1 MAHIFISYAHVDG
14 DFAKE
19 LIEVVKNAG
28 FKHWIDSEK
37 LREGEDWRQE
47 LDKAIRASFAL
58 VVIMTPKAKASEYVT
73 YEWAFALGVGVK
85 VIPILPKPFKSS
97 IWDRILRRS
106 QKLHPRLEIL
116 QHFDFFEEPKWGK
129 LIQRLKEIEQEH
141 ISQEP
146 FQRAKAALND
156 SHPEN
161 RKDGISTL
169 VEMNAIEALAEAVS
183 HPTRS
188 VRIDAAFGLCD
199 VTNFTDIRAI
209 NGLLDGLKDTD
220 WTIRASAARALGKI
234 GNFAPVSAL
243 AIALNDMFGE
253 VRLAASQAL
262 GDISDPNSVLDLI
275 KTLRNSTYPLVQ
287 HVAAESLARI
297 GRPAIPELIKII
309 NDKDVG
315 AIVCIHAVNVLG
327 VIGDS
332 IAVNDLLKL
341 LVDKNSD
348 VIKTAIK
355 ALGKTGDP
363 RTIPKLVEIMYDPNN
378 DDLCGDAAFALG
390 KMGKSALPSLL
401 DAVQDA
407 RSYLRKLAIETLA
420 EIGEVDTIP
429 TIINALCD
437 SNYEVRNA
445 AMSGLIRIGDQ
456 CTEQILAVIQNVTA
470 CGREEAIVVFGKIGK
485 EVHANILLEIL
496 RKEGKGN
503 PKLCLQI
510 VRALGEFR
518 NPIAVQDLILEL
530 SNNYTIVFYVGYGIE
545 IPQRICDVAEE
556 ALEKIN
562 SAEAVIAVKNWR
574 REQGS

>member
-97 IWDRILRRS
+97 IWDRMLRRP
-106 QKLHPRLEIL
+106 QKLHPRLETL
-116 QHFDFFEEPKWGK
+116 QHFDFFEEPKWEK
-129 LIQRLKEIEQEH
+129 LIQRLNEIEQEY

-146 FQRAKAALND
+146 IQRAKAALND

-161 RKDGISTL
+161 RKNGIDTL
-169 VEMNAIEALAEAVS
+169 VQNNAINELVDAAAHS
-183 HPTRS
+183 TRS
-188 VRIDAAFGLCD
+188 VRIDAAFGLCAI
-199 VTNFTDIRAI
+199 TNFKDVRAVG
-209 NGLLDGLKDTD
+209 GLLDALKDID
-220 WTIRASAARALGKI
+220 WTIKESAARALGKI
-234 GNFAPVSAL
+234 GNAAAVPAL
-243 AIALNDMFGE
+243 VFALNDPIGD
-253 VRLAASQAL
+253 VRWVAAQAL
-262 GDISDPNSVLDLI
+262 GEIRDPNSILDLI
-275 KTLRNSTYPLVQ
+275 NTLRNSTYPSVQ
-287 HVAAESLARI
+287 HIASESLAHI
-297 GRPAIPELIKII
+297 GQPAIPELMKII
-309 NDKDVG
+309 NDKAAGD
-315 AIVCIHAVNVLG
+315 IVHKHAANALG

-341 LVDKNSD
+341 LGDKNSD

-355 ALGKTGDP
+355 ALGKIGDP
-363 RTIPKLVEIMYDPNN
+363 RTIPKLIEIMYDPAN

-420 EIGEVDTIP
+420 EIGEADTIP

-456 CTEQILAVIQNVTA
+456 CTEQILAIIQNVTA
-470 CGREEAIVVFGKIGK
+470 CGREEAIVVFGKIGN
-485 EVHANILLEIL
+485 EVHASILLEIL
-496 RKEGKGN
+496 RNEGKDN